1 MGRAVVLFVLSI
13 VGIFSFSTIVF
24 GFSNVGGGHITL
36 SQEAMAIEI
45 DVHSGVAD
53 FERWAK
59 EAMMGSLGNLLTGA
73 YDEDC
78 TPINPNA
85 MQELPI
91 DGKWPIGPNGW
102 GNFFEHFFNPR
113 TGAGLG
119 SNRTAIARAEEYERK
134 IKSFIC
140 GSSSRYDQLSEPSKK
155 KVNDY
160 FGRIQH
166 LLQDMGMSY
175 HTKLEIHPFKAD
187 KPLEHYVENNWET
200 IKASDLFADELSK
213 TNYSS
218 GRCIDSTVPMLML
231 AQWSNSLP
239 SNDSYWECLSLPSDY
254 CELRNDMVAN
264 YATSMSARA
273 TKFTAGYI
281 DQIWRAINSDCICQP
296 PVDGVGRGQPDDTF
310 SVNGS
315 FLGTTQ
321 LDLSSAD
328 RLNFFLRLALKKGD
342 ISPLYNK
349 QLMDIFAEAQALPP
363 TASQETKDEI
373 QTRFQKL
380 LATLQGLSVRD
391 QEEWP
396 DIALLENGYHNEA
409 LALINKPK
417 EPVRFI
423 AADFDPSLL
432 QGNPIFII
440 PSGGLIG
447 VEKSAIFKAT
457 LDEYVKNGGSLIVF
471 AQPYGYLFSVL
482 PVPEEQ
488 DGTFRPVNGYGW
500 EEDQNCFTNAVY
512 LDGWHQIFAG
522 QSRNIPLP

>member
-1 MGRAVVLFVLSI
+1 M
-13 VGIFSFSTIVF
+13 
-24 GFSNVGGGHITL
+24 GGGHITL

-59 EAMMGSLGNLLTGA
+59 EAMTGSLGNLLTGA

-78 TPINPNA
+78 TPINPSA
-85 MQELPI
+85 MRELPI
-91 DGKWPIGPNGW
+91 DGKWPVGPNGW

-140 GSSSRYDQLSEPSKK
+140 GSSPVMTNSLNHPKRKSMTTSVESK
-155 KVNDY
+155 
-160 FGRIQH
+160 H
-166 LLQDMGMSY
+166 LLQDMGISY

-187 KPLEHYVENNWET
+187 KPIEHYVETNWEV
-200 IKASDLFADELSK
+200 IKASDLFKEELLN
-213 TNYSS
+213 TNFSA
-218 GRCIDSTVPMLML
+218 GRCIDPTVPMFRL
-231 AQWSNSLP
+231 AQWSNGLPANVEYWECISLP
-239 SNDSYWECLSLPSDY
+239 SQY
-254 CELRNDMVAN
+254 CELKTQMVAD
-264 YATSMSARA
+264 YSTRMSARA
-273 TKFTAGYI
+273 TKFTEGYI

-296 PVDGVGRGQPDDTF
+296 PCRWSWRDQPDDTF
-310 SVNGS
+310 SVSGS

-373 QTRFQKL
+373 QTRFQEL

-391 QEEWP
+391 QDEWP
-396 DIALLENGYHNEA
+396 DIALLENGYHDEA

-417 EPVRFI
+417 EPVRFP

-432 QGNPIFII
+432 RVIQFLSKLQGMSKDII
-440 PSGGLIG
+440 IVSSWPTGGLS
-447 VEKSAIFKAT
+447 VMFKNW
-457 LDEYVKNGGSLIVF
+457 EYVVLSRVRTLSGL
-471 AQPYGYLFSVL
+471 YLVEPIDMDKSFNPSPQL
-482 PVPEEQ
+482 KSYMERAMRKEKEILEK
-488 DGTFRPVNGYGW
+488 RRI
-500 EEDQNCFTNAVY
+500 AMS
-512 LDGWHQIFAG
+512 QI
-522 QSRNIPLP
+522 IW